1 MTLEYLLRRIGVF
14 LLVVWGAATFN
25 FILPRMADVNPIE
38 ERMSQL
44 ASRGAVSSGNTEAMI
59 KNFEKRFGLDQ
70 PLYEQYLRYLWNF
83 ARFDFGFSVA
93 FFPTQVRDV
102 IAQALPWTLILVTIS
117 SLIYMFLGMALGA
130 LVAWPGASG
139 IFKFLFPPVMSLSAI
154 PYYLVGVA
162 LIHFLAFQLDWF
174 PLGGGYKIGTSPE
187 WSWDFIQDASHHAVL
202 PALSIIL
209 VSIGFSAIGM
219 RGMMV
224 TTQGEDYMLLAEAK
238 GTKPWRL
245 FAWYGVRNAMLPQ
258 VTSFALT
265 LGQVVSGVILVEVV
279 FSYPGIGTLASAG
292 DPELRLH
299 VALRHCVSGNTVDRF
314 RDLDSR
320 SDLSTHRP
328 TNNLRRA
335 KLTRCDVQADYRFTH
350 DDSRRQR
357 PRIDRLDSGN
367 STLMCLCRVGFSY
380 R

>member
-1 MTLEYLLRRIGVF
+1 MTADYLLRRIGVF
-14 LLVVWGAATFN
+14 FLVIWGAATFN
-25 FILPRMADVNPIE
+25 FILPRIADVNPIE

-93 FFPTQVRDV
+93 FFPTQVRDI
-102 IAQALPWTLILVTIS
+102 IAQALPWTLVLVTIS
-117 SLIYMFLGMALGA
+117 SVIYMFLGMSLGA
-130 LVAWPGASG
+130 LAAWPGASG
-139 IFKFLFPPVMSLSAI
+139 IFKLLFPPVMSLSAI
-154 PYYLVGVA
+154 PYYLVGIA
-162 LIHFLAFQLDWF
+162 LINFLAFQLDWF

-187 WSWDFIQDASHHAVL
+187 WSLDFLRDAAHHAIL

-258 VTSFALT
+258 VTSFAIT

-279 FSYPGIGTLASAG
+279 FSYPGIGTSLLQAIRAFDYTLLYGIVYLVILSIAFAT
-292 DPELRLH
+292 LIL
-299 VALRHCVSGNTVDRF
+299 
-314 RDLDSR
+314 DL
-320 SDLSTHRP
+320 L
-328 TNNLRRA
+328 
-335 KLTRCDVQADYRFTH
+335 Y
-350 DDSRRQR
+350 
-357 PRIDRLDSGN
+357 PRIDPRITYAARS
-367 STLMCLCRVGFSY
+367 
-380 R
+380 